1 MLFVAS
7 ATLTTFTLHLPP
19 QFHSWLFLPAWLLT
33 ALSLAS
39 VKEEMTPR
47 GPVALNSYTV
57 ITCFIFM
64 LNLPT
69 ILLFENHSFEPRP
82 DQETGQRDR
91 ASLLPWPTRRSVA
104 AACRIWNNPRNL
116 QFRKSGPASASWN
129 ALIRFL
135 FRRGSR
141 VAVGFLVDRLVVQ
154 RIQGHLSAAS
164 NLLDFT
170 PDQQQIIRPIFSHL
184 FLDGIESP
192 YRPISSHRLALRAF
206 MSVSW
211 IWTNFLVLEF
221 YHLVLAIIFVII
233 LRLDDPED
241 WPPLF
246 GSISDAW
253 TLQRFWGRFWHRVA
267 TPTLTTWTRFLL
279 QGAKTRALGK
289 VLQAFG
295 VFLLSGLMHATASW
309 RTGQHFEH
317 LDVWFF
323 CVNFVAVGAEITA
336 IKSLSWGLRD
346 TKIALLVEKSWP
358 MRMMSKAF
366 GFTWVFAWFFWSV
379 PRWLY
384 PKTMRWAIKQ
394 ALIQSYAS

>member
-1 MLFVAS
+1 MDFISANDLKPAILFVAS

-19 QFHSWLFLPAWLLT
+19 QFHSWLFLPALLLT

-39 VKEEMTPR
+39 VKEEMTPS
-47 GPVALNSYTV
+47 GPVGLNSYT
-57 ITCFIFM
+57 
-64 LNLPT
+64 
-69 ILLFENHSFEPRP
+69 
-82 DQETGQRDR
+82 TGQRNK
-91 ASLLPWPTRRSVA
+91 ANLLSWPSRRSIA
-104 AACRIWNNPRNL
+104 AACRIWNNPRHL
-116 QFRKSGPASASWN
+116 QFRQPCPASASWN

-141 VAVGFLVDRLVVQ
+141 VAVGFLVDKLVVQ

-184 FLDGIESP
+184 FVDGIESP
-192 YRPISSHRLALRAF
+192 YGPISSQRLALRAF

-211 IWTNFLVLEF
+211 IWTNFLVLES
-221 YHLVLAIIFVII
+221 YHFILAIIFVI
-233 LRLDDPED
+233 LLCLDDPED

-246 GSISDAW
+246 GSLSDAW

-336 IKSLSWGLRD
+336 IKSLSWGLRG
-346 TKIALLVEKSWP
+346 TKFASQVEKSWP
-358 MRMMSKAF
+358 MRMMCKAF